1 MGYGVLD
8 ALLKKKLIDGPE
20 TVTDGY
26 VSESIDIDNREDEF
40 AIQIDWDSGV
50 APNLTVTVELSS
62 DGNTFVPSEAYQLLS
77 DVDGTHLFDISGTGA
92 SFLRLV
98 FSGTGSI
105 DVIQAIYSAKRRH

>member
-20 TVTDGY
+20 TITDGY
-26 VSESIDIDNREDEF
+26 VSEAIDIDNREDEF
-40 AIQIDWDSGV
+40 AIQIDWDSGA

-62 DGNTFVPSEAYQLLS
+62 DGNTFVPSDADQLIF

-92 SFLRLV
+92 SYLRLS

-105 DVIQAIYSAKRRH
+105 DVLSARYSAKRRH